1 VARDRQG
8 SRAEHGQLNDENR
21 ARWTG
26 RFPSSSDPSLPADT
40 TGLVVLKAYVQPFVA
55 QLHAALLEERGI
67 PTWVFED
74 QVWPTLRIYQQEPD
88 VKLMVP
94 AEQLEAARIELD
106 DIIRNPPQ
114 MEDEEPWRI
123 EADEPG
129 SAPQASGRGGR
140 APDRE
145 PPELVR
151 PAAGTRRPPL
161 HILLIAI
168 LGLLLVLGTSL
179 GVLISM
185 FL

>member
-1 VARDRQG
+1 M
-8 SRAEHGQLNDENR
+8 NDEER
-21 ARWTG
+21 ARWAG
-26 RFPSSSDPSLPADT
+26 RFPPSSDPSLPVDT

-67 PTWVFED
+67 HTWVFAD

-123 EADEPG
+123 DIAEPGAAPKATGRDPQPPDQEPNEADRP
-129 SAPQASGRGGR
+129 ARTSGR
-140 APDRE
+140 
-145 PPELVR
+145 PPR
-151 PAAGTRRPPL
+151 

-168 LGLLLVLGTSL
+168 LGLILVLGTSL
-179 GVLISM
+179 GIVLTM